1 MARSKSGGT
10 RSFLRGRV
18 GADVY
23 SIGKDAKGKKQQVV
37 RSLAESV
44 ANPQT
49 LAQMRGRM
57 IMSTVMQAVSSMS
70 QIIDHSFDNVSVGQP
85 NVSEFIRRNY
95 AAIKA
100 DVSAHPA
107 EGNAFG
113 LAMYGEKGIKQG
125 TYIVSAGSALPAKGI
140 VVDGA
145 AKTLAIALSAGAT
158 IADLRSALG
167 LGVNDYFTAV
177 AITAD
182 KKFVFVRFHVATT
195 LADSTAISAQ
205 NIGEVISTDGNIN
218 VSLAFANNTVTATF
232 GAFSANYGI
241 IVSRKE
247 NAIYKHNDCVL
258 VAVADPAYT
267 SDTALPTYPVGTQRF
282 LNGGGEDQ
290 GQVEPEPEPAQPISI
305 KSWTFESETLTG
317 ATVSRATAFGGNKQ
331 VTANANGQIGSDTYK
346 FMRNSSKSLTGA
358 TAMNSISAFPATCD
372 SFAYSA
378 ETYVMVVKNDTEI
391 IGSFDL
397 YSGGNGN
404 GNITP
409 GEGD

>member
-18 GADVY
+18 GSDVY

-57 IMSTVMQAVSSMS
+57 IMSTVMQAVSAMS

-95 AAIKA
+95 AAVKA
-100 DVSAHPA
+100 DVAAHPA

-113 LAMYGEKGIKQG
+113 LNLYGEKGIKQG
-125 TYIVSAGSALPAKGI
+125 SYIVSAGSALPATGI

-145 AKTLAIALSAGAT
+145 AKTLSIALSAGAT
-158 IADLRSALG
+158 IADLRNALG
-167 LGVNDYFTAV
+167 LGANDYFTAV

-205 NIGEVISTDGNIN
+205 NIAEVISTEGNIS
-218 VSLAFANNTVTATF
+218 VSLAFASNTITATF

-247 NAIYKHNDCVL
+247 NATYKHNDCVL
-258 VAVADPAYT
+258 VAIADPAYT
-267 SDTALPTYPVGTQRF
+267 SDAALPTYPVGTQRF

-290 GQVEPEPEPAQPISI
+290 GQVEPEPVVEPIEVTNLKYNDENIQKNVLIAFDYEGNNHAF
-305 KSWTFESETLTG
+305 TFDAANVAANGGAKVQLSTSRDTLTSPTDVMNVTDG
-317 ATVSRATAFGGNKQ
+317 ANTIAARTYTAQ
-331 VTANANGQIGSDTYK
+331 T
-346 FMRNSSKSLTGA
+346 
-358 TAMNSISAFPATCD
+358 SIWFVPT
-372 SFAYSA
+372 
-378 ETYVMVVKNDTEI
+378 
-391 IGSFDL
+391 
-397 YSGGNGN
+397 SGDAWC
-404 GNITP
+404 IARFI
-409 GEGD
+409 ESGD

>member
-57 IMSTVMQAVSSMS
+57 IMSTVMQAVSAMS

-107 EGNAFG
+107 EGNTFG

-125 TYIVSAGSALPAKGI
+125 AYIVSAGSALPATGI

-145 AKTLAIALSAGAT
+145 AKTLSIALSAGAT

-182 KKFVFVRFHVATT
+182 KKFVFVRFHVATA
-195 LADSTAISAQ
+195 LAADTAISAQ
-205 NIGEVISTDGNIN
+205 NIAEVISTEGNISVN
-218 VSLAFANNTVTATF
+218 LAFASNTITATF

-258 VAVADPAYT
+258 VAVADPSYNA
-267 SDTALPTYPVGTQRF
+267 DTALPTYPVGTTRF

-290 GQVEPEPEPAQPISI
+290 GQVEPEPVIEPISI
-305 KSWTFESETLTG
+305 SGLAW
-317 ATVSRATAFGGNKQ
+317 GG
-331 VTANANGQIGSDTYK
+331 
-346 FMRNSSKSLTGA
+346 SSKSEGSSIYFDSEGNNKAVTFNAANVAVNGGAKVQLSTTGVSLTNPTDLITVADGA
-358 TAMNSISAFPATCD
+358 NTIAARQYADGSSIWLVPTNGEATRMLAF
-372 SFAYSA
+372 YQ
-378 ETYVMVVKNDTEI
+378 
-391 IGSFDL
+391 
-397 YSGGNGN
+397 NG
-404 GNITP
+404 
-409 GEGD
+409 D

>member
-57 IMSTVMQAVSSMS
+57 IMSTVMQAVSAMS

-95 AAIKA
+95 AAVKA
-100 DVSAHPA
+100 DVSAHPT

-125 TYIVSAGSALPAKGI
+125 AYIVSAGSALPATGI

-145 AKTLAIALSAGAT
+145 AKTLSIALSAGAT
-158 IADLRSALG
+158 IADLRNALG

-182 KKFVFVRFHVATT
+182 KKFVFVRFHVATA
-195 LADSTAISAQ
+195 LSDDTAISAQ
-205 NIGEVISTDGNIN
+205 NIGEVISTDGNIS
-218 VSLAFANNTVTATF
+218 VSLAFASNTIIATF

-247 NAIYKHNDCVL
+247 NSIYKHNDCVL
-258 VAVADPAYT
+258 VAVSSPSYNA
-267 SDTALPTYPVGTQRF
+267 DTALPSYPVGTTRF

-290 GQVEPEPEPAQPISI
+290 GQVEPEPTIEPVSISSVAYNGTSKTLGSMIDLDTSGNNHPITFDASNVSANGGAKVQLSTAKDSI
-305 KSWTFESETLTG
+305 VG
-317 ATVSRATAFGGNKQ
+317 ATDVLDAADGQNTIAAREYANNNSLWLVPVNGSAIKLLWFAQGG
-331 VTANANGQIGSDTYK
+331 D
-346 FMRNSSKSLTGA
+346 
-358 TAMNSISAFPATCD
+358 
-372 SFAYSA
+372 
-378 ETYVMVVKNDTEI
+378 
-391 IGSFDL
+391 
-397 YSGGNGN
+397 
-404 GNITP
+404 
-409 GEGD
+409 

>member
-57 IMSTVMQAVSSMS
+57 IMSTVMQAVSAMS

-125 TYIVSAGSALPAKGI
+125 SYIVSAGSALPATGI

-145 AKTLAIALSAGAT
+145 AKTLSIALSAGAT

-167 LGVNDYFTAV
+167 LGANDYFTAV

-182 KKFVFVRFHVATT
+182 KKFVFVRFHVATA

-205 NIGEVISTDGNIN
+205 NIGEVISTDGNIS
-218 VSLAFANNTVTATF
+218 VSLAFANNTITATF

-247 NAIYKHNDCVL
+247 NATYKHNDCVL

-290 GQVEPEPEPAQPISI
+290 GQVEPEPVIEPIEVTNL
-305 KSWTFESETLTG
+305 KYNDENWTRGQLL
-317 ATVSRATAFGGNKQ
+317 AFDYDGNNHAF
-331 VTANANGQIGSDTYK
+331 TFDAANVAANGGAKVQLSTARDTLENPTDVMNVADGANTIAARTYTDK
-346 FMRNSSKSLTGA
+346 TSIWFVPTSGEPWVIARFVNSA
-358 TAMNSISAFPATCD
+358 D
-372 SFAYSA
+372 
-378 ETYVMVVKNDTEI
+378 
-391 IGSFDL
+391 
-397 YSGGNGN
+397 
-404 GNITP
+404 
-409 GEGD
+409 

>member
-57 IMSTVMQAVSSMS
+57 IMSTVMQAVSAMS
-70 QIIDHSFDNVSVGQP
+70 QIIDHSFDNVSAGQP

-100 DVSAHPA
+100 DVSSHPA

-113 LAMYGEKGIKQG
+113 LAMYGEKGVKQG
-125 TYIVSAGSALPAKGI
+125 AYIVSAGSALPATGI
-140 VVDGA
+140 VVDGT
-145 AKTLAIALSAGAT
+145 AKTLSIALSAGAT

-167 LGVNDYFTAV
+167 LGANDYFTAV

-182 KKFVFVRFHVATT
+182 KKFVFVRFHVSTA
-195 LADSTAISAQ
+195 LADSTAISAE
-205 NIGEVISTDGNIN
+205 NIAEVISTDGNIS
-218 VSLAFANNTVTATF
+218 VSLAFAGNSITATF

-247 NAIYKHNDCVL
+247 NATYKHNDCVL
-258 VAVADPAYT
+258 VTVADPAYT
-267 SDTALPTYPVGTQRF
+267 SDTALPSYPVGIQRF

-290 GQVEPEPEPAQPISI
+290 GQVEPEPVVEPIS
-305 KSWTFESETLTG
+305 
-317 ATVSRATAFGGNKQ
+317 VSNIAWGG
-331 VTANANGQIGSDTYK
+331 
-346 FMRNSSKSLTGA
+346 SSKPAGDTIYFDSDGNNKAVTFTAANVQVNGGA
-358 TAMNSISAFPATCD
+358 KVQLSDLATRLNNPTDLITVADGTNTVAARSYDNGTSIWLVPTNGTATKLLEFYNTSD
-372 SFAYSA
+372 
-378 ETYVMVVKNDTEI
+378 
-391 IGSFDL
+391 
-397 YSGGNGN
+397 
-404 GNITP
+404 
-409 GEGD
+409 

>member
-57 IMSTVMQAVSSMS
+57 IMSTVMQAVSAMS

-125 TYIVSAGSALPAKGI
+125 SYIVSAGSALPATGI

-145 AKTLAIALSAGAT
+145 AKTLSIALSAGAT
-158 IADLRSALG
+158 IADLRSAIG
-167 LGVNDYFTAV
+167 LGANDYFTAV

-182 KKFVFVRFHVATT
+182 KKFVFVRFHVATA

-205 NIGEVISTDGNIN
+205 NIGEVISTDGNIS
-218 VSLAFANNTVTATF
+218 VSLAFANNTITATF

-247 NAIYKHNDCVL
+247 NATYKHNDCVL

-290 GQVEPEPEPAQPISI
+290 GQVEPEPVIEPIEVTNL
-305 KSWTFESETLTG
+305 KYNDENWTRGQLL
-317 ATVSRATAFGGNKQ
+317 AFDYDGNNHAF
-331 VTANANGQIGSDTYK
+331 TFDAANVAANGGAKVQLSTARDTLENPTDVMNVADGANTIAARTYTDNTSIW
-346 FMRNSSKSLTGA
+346 FVPTSGEPWVIARFVNSA
-358 TAMNSISAFPATCD
+358 D
-372 SFAYSA
+372 
-378 ETYVMVVKNDTEI
+378 
-391 IGSFDL
+391 
-397 YSGGNGN
+397 
-404 GNITP
+404 
-409 GEGD
+409 

>member
-57 IMSTVMQAVSSMS
+57 IMSTVMQAVSAMS

-125 TYIVSAGSALPAKGI
+125 TYIVSAGSALPATGI

-145 AKTLAIALSAGAT
+145 AKTLSIALSAGAT
-158 IADLRSALG
+158 IADLRNALG

-182 KKFVFVRFHVATT
+182 KKFVFVRFHVATA
-195 LADSTAISAQ
+195 LADDTAISAQ
-205 NIGEVISTDGNIN
+205 NIGEVISTDGNIS
-218 VSLAFANNTVTATF
+218 VSLAFASNTITATF

-247 NAIYKHNDCVL
+247 NATYKHNDCVL
-258 VAVADPAYT
+258 VAVADPAFT

-290 GQVEPEPEPAQPISI
+290 GQVEPEPVVEPMAITNLKYGT
-305 KSWTFESETLTG
+305 KSVSLENAIYLDTDGNNKAVTFD
-317 ATVSRATAFGGNKQ
+317 A
-331 VTANANGQIGSDTYK
+331 ANVAANGGAKIQLSTTGV
-346 FMRNSSKSLTGA
+346 SLTNPTDLITVADGA
-358 TAMNSISAFPATCD
+358 NTIAARQYADGSSIWLVPTEGTPSRVLAF
-372 SFAYSA
+372 YQ
-378 ETYVMVVKNDTEI
+378 
-391 IGSFDL
+391 
-397 YSGGNGN
+397 NG
-404 GNITP
+404 
-409 GEGD
+409 D

>member
-57 IMSTVMQAVSSMS
+57 IMSTVMQAVSAMS

-125 TYIVSAGSALPAKGI
+125 SYIVSAGSALPATGI

-145 AKTLAIALSAGAT
+145 AKTLSIALSAGAT
-158 IADLRSALG
+158 IADLRSAIG
-167 LGVNDYFTAV
+167 LGANDYFTAV

-182 KKFVFVRFHVATT
+182 KKFVFVRFHVATA

-205 NIGEVISTDGNIN
+205 NIGEVISTDGNIS
-218 VSLAFANNTVTATF
+218 VSLAFANNTITATF

-247 NAIYKHNDCVL
+247 NATYKHNDCVL

-290 GQVEPEPEPAQPISI
+290 GQVEPEPVIEPIEVTNLKYNDKSI
-305 KSWTFESETLTG
+305 QKNVLIAFDYEGNDHAFTFD
-317 ATVSRATAFGGNKQ
+317 A
-331 VTANANGQIGSDTYK
+331 ANVAANGGAKVQLSTARDTLENPTDV
-346 FMRNSSKSLTGA
+346 MNVADGA
-358 TAMNSISAFPATCD
+358 NTIAARTYTDKTSIWFVPTSGDAWCIARFVASAD
-372 SFAYSA
+372 
-378 ETYVMVVKNDTEI
+378 
-391 IGSFDL
+391 
-397 YSGGNGN
+397 
-404 GNITP
+404 
-409 GEGD
+409 

>member
-57 IMSTVMQAVSSMS
+57 IMSTVMQAVSAMS

-95 AAIKA
+95 AAVKA

-113 LAMYGEKGIKQG
+113 LNLYGEKGIKQG
-125 TYIVSAGSALPAKGI
+125 AYIVSAGSALPATGI

-145 AKTLAIALSAGAT
+145 AKTLTIALSAGAT

-182 KKFVFVRFHVATT
+182 KKFVFVRFHVATA
-195 LADSTAISAQ
+195 LADDTAISAQ
-205 NIGEVISTDGNIN
+205 NISEVISTDGNIS
-218 VSLAFANNTVTATF
+218 VSLAFASNTITATF

-247 NAIYKHNDCVL
+247 NSIYKHNDCVL
-258 VAVADPAYT
+258 VAVSDPSYNA
-267 SDTALPTYPVGTQRF
+267 DTALPTYPVGTTRF

-290 GQVEPEPEPAQPISI
+290 GQVEPEPVPAV
-305 KSWTFESETLTG
+305 FE
-317 ATVSRATAFGGNKQ
+317 
-331 VTANANGQIGSDTYK
+331 VT
-346 FMRNSSKSLTGA
+346 SLTADGNAVEVGA
-358 TAMNSISAFPATCD
+358 YYTKD
-372 SFAYSA
+372 SGTVAVAGTVANKEDGKVYKIQ
-378 ETYVMVVKNDTEI
+378 EKNT
-391 IGSFDL
+391 
-397 YSGGNGN
+397 YSGSSQWTDKMEITGNSFSFTSGAV
-404 GNITP
+404 GMQASWAYRITVD
-409 GEGD
+409 GVEWGTLIRLSTGD

>member
-57 IMSTVMQAVSSMS
+57 IMSTVMQAVSAMS

-95 AAIKA
+95 AAVKA

-107 EGNAFG
+107 EGNSFG
-113 LAMYGEKGIKQG
+113 LSMYGEKGIKQG
-125 TYIVSAGSALPAKGI
+125 AYIVSAGSALPATGI
-140 VVDGA
+140 VVDGT
-145 AKTLAIALSAGAT
+145 AKTLSIALSAGAT

-182 KKFVFVRFHVATT
+182 KKFVFVRFHVTT
-195 LADSTAISAQ
+195 ALADSIAISAQ
-205 NIGEVISTDGNIN
+205 NIGEVISTDGNIS

-247 NAIYKHNDCVL
+247 NSIYKHNDCVL
-258 VAVADPAYT
+258 AAVSDPSYNA
-267 SDTALPTYPVGTQRF
+267 DTALPTYPVGTTRF

-290 GQVEPEPEPAQPISI
+290 GQVEPEPVVEPIEVNNLKYNDQAWKRGDILAFNI
-305 KSWTFESETLTG
+305 EGNNHAFTFD
-317 ATVSRATAFGGNKQ
+317 A
-331 VTANANGQIGSDTYK
+331 ANVAANGGAKIQLSTERD
-346 FMRNSSKSLTGA
+346 SLTSPTDVMNVADGA
-358 TAMNSISAFPATCD
+358 NTIAARNYTAQTSIWFVPA
-372 SFAYSA
+372 
-378 ETYVMVVKNDTEI
+378 
-391 IGSFDL
+391 
-397 YSGGNGN
+397 SGEPWV
-404 GNITP
+404 IARFV
-409 GEGD
+409 ESGD

>member
-57 IMSTVMQAVSSMS
+57 IMSTVMQAVSAMS

-95 AAIKA
+95 AAVKA
-100 DVSAHPA
+100 DVSAHPS

-113 LAMYGEKGIKQG
+113 LSMYGEKGIKQG
-125 TYIVSAGSALPAKGI
+125 SYIVSAGSALPATGI
-140 VVDGA
+140 VVDGT
-145 AKTLAIALSAGAT
+145 AKTLSIALSAGAT

-182 KKFVFVRFHVATT
+182 KKFVFVRFHVSTA
-195 LADSTAISAQ
+195 LAADTAISAQ
-205 NIGEVISTDGNIN
+205 NIGEVISTDGNIS
-218 VSLAFANNTVTATF
+218 VSLAFASNTITATF

-258 VAVADPAYT
+258 VAVTDPTYNA
-267 SDTALPTYPVGTQRF
+267 DTALPTYPVGTTRF

-290 GQVEPEPEPAQPISI
+290 GQVEPEPVIEPMAVTNIAWGGTS
-305 KSWTFESETLTG
+305 KS
-317 ATVSRATAFGGNKQ
+317 
-331 VTANANGQIGSDTYK
+331 IGSSIYFNDEGNNKAVTFNAANVAVNGGAK
-346 FMRNSSKSLTGA
+346 IQLSTTAVSLTNPTDLITVADGA
-358 TAMNSISAFPATCD
+358 NTIDARQYSDSTSIWLVPTSGDATLLLAF
-372 SFAYSA
+372 YQ
-378 ETYVMVVKNDTEI
+378 
-391 IGSFDL
+391 
-397 YSGGNGN
+397 NG
-404 GNITP
+404 
-409 GEGD
+409 D

>member
-57 IMSTVMQAVSSMS
+57 IMSTVMQAVSAMS
-70 QIIDHSFDNVSVGQP
+70 RIIDHSFDNVSVGQP

-100 DVSAHPA
+100 DVAAYPSN
-107 EGNAFG
+107 GNSFG
-113 LAMYGEKGIKQG
+113 LNLYGEKGIKQG
-125 TYIVSAGSALPAKGI
+125 AYIVSAGSALPTTGI
-140 VVDGA
+140 VIDGT
-145 AKTLAIALSAGAT
+145 AKTLSIALSAGAT

-182 KKFVFVRFHVATT
+182 QKFVYVRFHIATA
-195 LADSTAISAQ
+195 LADTTAISAE
-205 NIGEVISTDGNIN
+205 NIGQVISTDGNIS
-218 VSLAFANNTVTATF
+218 VSLAFANNTITATF

-247 NAIYKHNDCVL
+247 NATYKHNDCVL
-258 VAVADPAYT
+258 VAVSDPTYNADA
-267 SDTALPTYPVGTQRF
+267 ALPTYPIGTQRF

-290 GQVEPEPEPAQPISI
+290 GQVEPEPEPVVPISI
-305 KSWTFESETLTG
+305 QSWEYDSQTLSG
-317 ATVSRATAFGGNKQ
+317 ADVSRATAYGGNKT
-331 VTANANGQIGSDTYK
+331 VTANADGQIGSDTYK
-346 FMRNSSKSLTGA
+346 FMRNNTKSLTGA
-358 TAMNSISAFPATCD
+358 TAMNSISSFPATSD
-372 SFAYSA
+372 SFDYSA
-378 ETYVMVVKNDTEI
+378 DTYVMVVKNDTEI
-391 IGSFDL
+391 IGSFNL
-397 YSGGNGN
+397 YSGG
-404 GNITP
+404 
-409 GEGD
+409 D

>member
-57 IMSTVMQAVSSMS
+57 IMSTVMQAVSAMS

-107 EGNAFG
+107 EGNSFG
-113 LAMYGEKGIKQG
+113 LNEYGEKGIKQG
-125 TYIVSAGSALPAKGI
+125 AYIVSAGSALPATGI

-145 AKTLAIALSAGAT
+145 AKTLSIALSAGAT

-182 KKFVFVRFHVATT
+182 KKFVFTRFHVATA
-195 LADSTAISAQ
+195 LAADTAISSS
-205 NIGEVISTDGNIN
+205 NITEVISTEGNIS
-218 VSLAFANNTVTATF
+218 VSLAFANNTITATF

-258 VAVADPAYT
+258 MAVSSPSYNA
-267 SDTALPTYPVGTQRF
+267 DTALPTYPVGTSRF

-290 GQVEPEPEPAQPISI
+290 GQVEPEPVIEPISI
-305 KSWTFESETLTG
+305 SNLEWGG
-317 ATVSRATAFGGNKQ
+317 ASK
-331 VTANANGQIGSDTYK
+331 TANSSIYFDSEGNNKAVTFNAANVAVNGGAKVQLSTTGV
-346 FMRNSSKSLTGA
+346 SLTNPTDLITVADGA
-358 TAMNSISAFPATCD
+358 NTVAARQYTDGTSIWLVPTNGEATKLLAF
-372 SFAYSA
+372 YQ
-378 ETYVMVVKNDTEI
+378 
-391 IGSFDL
+391 
-397 YSGGNGN
+397 NG
-404 GNITP
+404 
-409 GEGD
+409 D

>member
-57 IMSTVMQAVSSMS
+57 IMSTVMQAVSAMS

-95 AAIKA
+95 AAVKA
-100 DVSAHPA
+100 DVSAHPS
-107 EGNAFG
+107 EGNSFG
-113 LAMYGEKGIKQG
+113 LSMYGEKGIKQG
-125 TYIVSAGSALPAKGI
+125 AYIVSAGSALPATGI

-145 AKTLAIALSAGAT
+145 AKTLSIALSAGAT

-167 LGVNDYFTAV
+167 LGANDYFTAV

-182 KKFVFVRFHVATT
+182 KKFVFVRFHVATA
-195 LADSTAISAQ
+195 LADDTAISAQ
-205 NIGEVISTDGNIN
+205 NIGEVISTDGNVS
-218 VSLAFANNTVTATF
+218 VSLAFASNTITATF

-247 NAIYKHNDCVL
+247 NSIYKHNDCVL
-258 VAVADPAYT
+258 VAVSDPSYN
-267 SDTALPTYPVGTQRF
+267 SDTALPTYPVGTTRF

-290 GQVEPEPEPAQPISI
+290 GQVEPEPVIEPVSISNLAYNGTSKNQGGMI
-305 KSWTFESETLTG
+305 DIDVSGNDHAVTFD
-317 ATVSRATAFGGNKQ
+317 A
-331 VTANANGQIGSDTYK
+331 ANISANGGAKVQLSTAKDSIVSPTDVLTAADGQNTIEARSYANHNSLWLVPVNGSAIK
-346 FMRNSSKSLTGA
+346 LLW
-358 TAMNSISAFPATCD
+358 
-372 SFAYSA
+372 FAQ
-378 ETYVMVVKNDTEI
+378 
-391 IGSFDL
+391 
-397 YSGGNGN
+397 GG
-404 GNITP
+404 
-409 GEGD
+409 D

>member
-57 IMSTVMQAVSSMS
+57 IMSTVMQAVSAMS

-95 AAIKA
+95 AAVKA

-107 EGNAFG
+107 EGNSFG
-113 LAMYGEKGIKQG
+113 LNSYGEKGIKQG
-125 TYIVSAGSALPAKGI
+125 AYIVSAGSALPATGI

-145 AKTLAIALSAGAT
+145 AKTLSIALSAGAT

-195 LADSTAISAQ
+195 LAADTAISAE
-205 NIGEVISTDGNIN
+205 NISEVISTEGNIS
-218 VSLAFANNTVTATF
+218 VSLAFASNTITATF

-258 VAVADPAYT
+258 VAVADPSYN
-267 SDTALPTYPVGTQRF
+267 SDTALPTYPVGTTRF

-290 GQVEPEPEPAQPISI
+290 GQVEPEPVIEPMAITSLAYGNTSKQAGDYVYYGTEGNN
-305 KSWTFESETLTG
+305 KAVTFNAANVSVNGG
-317 ATVSRATAFGGNKQ
+317 AKVQLSTNGVSLVSPTDLITVADG
-331 VTANANGQIGSDTYK
+331 ANTIAARSYAN
-346 FMRNSSKSLTGA
+346 NSSIWLVPNEGTATRLLT
-358 TAMNSISAFPATCD
+358 FV
-372 SFAYSA
+372 
-378 ETYVMVVKNDTEI
+378 E
-391 IGSFDL
+391 
-397 YSGGNGN
+397 NG
-404 GNITP
+404 
-409 GEGD
+409 D

>member
-57 IMSTVMQAVSSMS
+57 IMSTVMQAVSAMS

-95 AAIKA
+95 AAVKA
-100 DVSAHPA
+100 DVSAHPT
-107 EGNAFG
+107 EGNSFG
-113 LAMYGEKGIKQG
+113 LSMYGEKGIKQG
-125 TYIVSAGSALPAKGI
+125 SYIVSAGSALPATGI

-145 AKTLAIALSAGAT
+145 AKTLTIALSAGAT

-195 LADSTAISAQ
+195 LAADTAISAQ
-205 NIGEVISTDGNIN
+205 NIAEVISSEGNISVN
-218 VSLAFANNTVTATF
+218 LAFASNTITATF

-258 VAVADPAYT
+258 VAVSDPAYNA
-267 SDTALPTYPVGTQRF
+267 DTALPTYPVGTTRF

-290 GQVEPEPEPAQPISI
+290 GQVEPEPVIEPMAVSNIAYGGTSKTAGDYI
-305 KSWTFESETLTG
+305 YYGTEGNNKAVTFNAANVSVNGG
-317 ATVSRATAFGGNKQ
+317 AKVQLSTNGVSLVSPTDLITVADG
-331 VTANANGQIGSDTYK
+331 ANTVAARNYAN
-346 FMRNSSKSLTGA
+346 NSSIWLVPNEGTATRLLT
-358 TAMNSISAFPATCD
+358 FV
-372 SFAYSA
+372 
-378 ETYVMVVKNDTEI
+378 E
-391 IGSFDL
+391 
-397 YSGGNGN
+397 NG
-404 GNITP
+404 
-409 GEGD
+409 D

>member
-57 IMSTVMQAVSSMS
+57 IMSTVMQAVSAMS

-107 EGNAFG
+107 EGNSFG
-113 LAMYGEKGIKQG
+113 LNLYGEKGIKQG
-125 TYIVSAGSALPAKGI
+125 AYIVSAGSALPATGI

-145 AKTLAIALSAGAT
+145 AKTLSIALSAGAT
-158 IADLRSALG
+158 IANLRSALG

-182 KKFVFVRFHVATT
+182 KKFVFVRFHVANT
-195 LADSTAISAQ
+195 LAADTAISAQ
-205 NIGEVISTDGNIN
+205 NISEVISTEGNIS
-218 VSLAFANNTVTATF
+218 VSLAFASNTITATF

-258 VAVADPAYT
+258 VAVADPSYN
-267 SDTALPTYPVGTQRF
+267 SDAALPTYPVGTTRF

-290 GQVEPEPEPAQPISI
+290 GQVEPEPVIEPMAVSNIAYGGTSKQVGDYIFFDTDGNNKAI
-305 KSWTFESETLTG
+305 TFDAANVAVNGGAKVQLSSTG
-317 ATVSRATAFGGNKQ
+317 ASLTNPTDLITVSDGANTIAARAY
-331 VTANANGQIGSDTYK
+331 SD
-346 FMRNSSKSLTGA
+346 NSSIWLVPTEGSA
-358 TAMNSISAFPATCD
+358 TRLFT
-372 SFAYSA
+372 
-378 ETYVMVVKNDTEI
+378 
-391 IGSFDL
+391 L
-397 YSGGNGN
+397 LQNG
-404 GNITP
+404 
-409 GEGD
+409 D

>member
-57 IMSTVMQAVSSMS
+57 IMSTVMQAVSAMS

-95 AAIKA
+95 AAVKA
-100 DVSAHPA
+100 DVSAHPT

-125 TYIVSAGSALPAKGI
+125 AYIVSAGSALPATGI

-145 AKTLAIALSAGAT
+145 AKTLTIALSAGAT

-167 LGVNDYFTAV
+167 LGVSDYFTAV

-182 KKFVFVRFHVATT
+182 KKFVFVRFHVATA
-195 LADSTAISAQ
+195 LADDTAISAQ
-205 NIGEVISTDGNIN
+205 NIAEVISTDGNISVN
-218 VSLAFANNTVTATF
+218 LAFASNTITATF

-247 NAIYKHNDCVL
+247 NSIYKHNDCVL
-258 VAVADPAYT
+258 VAVSDPSYN
-267 SDTALPTYPVGTQRF
+267 SDTALPSYPVGTTRF

-290 GQVEPEPEPAQPISI
+290 GQVEPEPVPAV
-305 KSWTFESETLTG
+305 FE
-317 ATVSRATAFGGNKQ
+317 
-331 VTANANGQIGSDTYK
+331 VT
-346 FMRNSSKSLTGA
+346 SLTADGNAVEVGA
-358 TAMNSISAFPATCD
+358 YYNKESGTVAVAGTVANKEDGKVYKIQEQDAYHAGEWSDKLTISGNSFNFTSGT
-372 SFAYSA
+372 
-378 ETYVMVVKNDTEI
+378 
-391 IGSFDL
+391 IGMQSSWNYRITVDGQEWGML
-397 YSGGNGN
+397 IRLSSG
-404 GNITP
+404 
-409 GEGD
+409 D

>member
-57 IMSTVMQAVSSMS
+57 IMSTVMQAVSAMS

-107 EGNAFG
+107 EGNSFG
-113 LAMYGEKGIKQG
+113 LSMYGEKGIKQG
-125 TYIVSAGSALPAKGI
+125 AYIVSAGSALPATGI

-145 AKTLAIALSAGAT
+145 AKTLSIALSAGAT

-182 KKFVFVRFHVATT
+182 KKFLFVRFHVATA
-195 LADSTAISAQ
+195 LSADTVISAQ
-205 NIGEVISTDGNIN
+205 NIAEVISTEGNIS
-218 VSLAFANNTVTATF
+218 VSLTFASNTITATF

-258 VAVADPAYT
+258 VAVSDPAYT
-267 SDTALPTYPVGTQRF
+267 ADTALPTYPVGTTRF

-290 GQVEPEPEPAQPISI
+290 GQVEPEPTIEPVSISSVAYNGTSKTLGSMIDLDSAGNNHPITFDASNVSANGGAKVQLSTAKDSI
-305 KSWTFESETLTG
+305 VG
-317 ATVSRATAFGGNKQ
+317 ATDVLDAADGQNTIAAREYANNNSLWLVPVNGSAIKLLWFAQGG
-331 VTANANGQIGSDTYK
+331 D
-346 FMRNSSKSLTGA
+346 
-358 TAMNSISAFPATCD
+358 
-372 SFAYSA
+372 
-378 ETYVMVVKNDTEI
+378 
-391 IGSFDL
+391 
-397 YSGGNGN
+397 
-404 GNITP
+404 
-409 GEGD
+409 

>member
-57 IMSTVMQAVSSMS
+57 IMSTVMQAVSAMS

-95 AAIKA
+95 SAIKA

-125 TYIVSAGSALPAKGI
+125 AYIVSAGSALPATGI
-140 VVDGA
+140 VIDGA
-145 AKTLAIALSAGAT
+145 AKTLTIALSAGAT

-182 KKFVFVRFHVATT
+182 KKFVFVRFHVATA
-195 LADSTAISAQ
+195 LAEDTAISAQ
-205 NIGEVISTDGNIN
+205 NIGEVISTDGNISVN
-218 VSLAFANNTVTATF
+218 LAFASNTITATF

-247 NAIYKHNDCVL
+247 NSIYKHNDCVL
-258 VAVADPAYT
+258 AAVSAPTYNADA
-267 SDTALPTYPVGTQRF
+267 ALPTYPVGTTRF

-290 GQVEPEPEPAQPISI
+290 GQVEPEPVPAV
-305 KSWTFESETLTG
+305 FE
-317 ATVSRATAFGGNKQ
+317 
-331 VTANANGQIGSDTYK
+331 VT
-346 FMRNSSKSLTGA
+346 SLTADGNA
-358 TAMNSISAFPATCD
+358 VTVGDYYNKESGTVTIAGTVANKESGKVYKIQEQDAYHASAWTDKLTISGD
-372 SFAYSA
+372 SFNFTSG
-378 ETYVMVVKNDTEI
+378 T
-391 IGSFDL
+391 IGMQASWNYRITVDGEEWGML
-397 YSGGNGN
+397 IRLSSG
-404 GNITP
+404 
-409 GEGD
+409 D

>member
-57 IMSTVMQAVSSMS
+57 IMSTVMQAVSAMS

-107 EGNAFG
+107 EGNDFG
-113 LAMYGEKGIKQG
+113 LSMYGEKGIKQG
-125 TYIVSAGSALPAKGI
+125 AYVVSAGSALPATGI

-145 AKTLAIALSAGAT
+145 AKTLSIALSAGAT
-158 IADLRSALG
+158 IADLRSTLG

-182 KKFVFVRFHVATT
+182 KKFVFLRFHVATA
-195 LADSTAISAQ
+195 LANTTVISAE
-205 NIGEVISTDGNIN
+205 NIGEVISTDGNIS
-218 VSLAFANNTVTATF
+218 VSLAFAGNTITATF

-247 NAIYKHNDCVL
+247 NATYKHNDCVL
-258 VAVADPAYT
+258 AAVADPAYT

-290 GQVEPEPEPAQPISI
+290 GQVEPEPGPAQPISVN
-305 KSWTFESETLTG
+305 SWIFGGQTLEG
-317 ATVSRATAFGGNKQ
+317 ADVSRATSYGGEKT
-331 VTANANGQIGSDTYK
+331 VTANADGQIGSDTYQ

-372 SFAYSA
+372 SFAYNA
-378 ETYVMVVKNDTEI
+378 DTYVMVVKNDTEI
-391 IGSFDL
+391 IGSFSL
-397 YSGGNGN
+397 YSGG
-404 GNITP
+404 
-409 GEGD
+409 D

>member
-57 IMSTVMQAVSSMS
+57 IMSTVMQAVSAMS

-95 AAIKA
+95 AAVKA
-100 DVSAHPA
+100 DVSAHPT

-125 TYIVSAGSALPAKGI
+125 AYIVSAGSALPATGI

-145 AKTLAIALSAGAT
+145 AKTLTIALSAGAT

-167 LGVNDYFTAV
+167 LGVSDYFTAV

-182 KKFVFVRFHVATT
+182 KKFVFVRFHVATA
-195 LADSTAISAQ
+195 LADDTAISAQ
-205 NIGEVISTDGNIN
+205 NIAEVISTDGNISVN
-218 VSLAFANNTVTATF
+218 LAFASNTITATF

-247 NAIYKHNDCVL
+247 NSIYKHNDCVL
-258 VAVADPAYT
+258 VAVSDPSYN
-267 SDTALPTYPVGTQRF
+267 SDTALPSYPVGTTRF

-290 GQVEPEPEPAQPISI
+290 GQVEPEPVPAV
-305 KSWTFESETLTG
+305 FE
-317 ATVSRATAFGGNKQ
+317 
-331 VTANANGQIGSDTYK
+331 VT
-346 FMRNSSKSLTGA
+346 SLTADGHAVEVGA
-358 TAMNSISAFPATCD
+358 YYNKESGTVAVAGTVANKEDGKVYKIQEQDAYHGGEWSDKLTISGNSFNFTSGT
-372 SFAYSA
+372 
-378 ETYVMVVKNDTEI
+378 
-391 IGSFDL
+391 IGMQSSWNYRITVDGQEWGML
-397 YSGGNGN
+397 IRLSSG
-404 GNITP
+404 
-409 GEGD
+409 D

>member
-57 IMSTVMQAVSSMS
+57 IMSTVMQAVSAMS

-95 AAIKA
+95 AAVKA

-107 EGNAFG
+107 EGNSFG
-113 LAMYGEKGIKQG
+113 LNAYGEKGIKQG
-125 TYIVSAGSALPAKGI
+125 AYIVSAGSALPATGI

-145 AKTLAIALSAGAT
+145 AKTLTIALSASAT

-182 KKFVFVRFHVATT
+182 KKFVFVRFHVATA
-195 LADSTAISAQ
+195 LADDTAISAQ
-205 NIGEVISTDGNIN
+205 NISEVISTEGNISVN
-218 VSLAFANNTVTATF
+218 LAFASNTITATF

-247 NAIYKHNDCVL
+247 NSIYKHNDCVL
-258 VAVADPAYT
+258 VAVADPSYNA
-267 SDTALPTYPVGTQRF
+267 DAALPTYPVGTTRF

-290 GQVEPEPEPAQPISI
+290 GQVEPEPVIEPMAVTNIAWGGTS
-305 KSWTFESETLTG
+305 KS
-317 ATVSRATAFGGNKQ
+317 
-331 VTANANGQIGSDTYK
+331 IGSSIYFNDEGNNKAVTFNAANVAVNGGAK
-346 FMRNSSKSLTGA
+346 IQLSTTAVSLTNPTDLITVADGA
-358 TAMNSISAFPATCD
+358 NTIDARQYTDSTSIWLVPTSGDATRLLAF
-372 SFAYSA
+372 YQ
-378 ETYVMVVKNDTEI
+378 
-391 IGSFDL
+391 
-397 YSGGNGN
+397 NG
-404 GNITP
+404 
-409 GEGD
+409 D

>member
-23 SIGKDAKGKKQQVV
+23 SIGKDSKGKKQQVV

-57 IMSTVMQAVSSMS
+57 IMSTVMQAVSAMS

-107 EGNAFG
+107 EGNSFG
-113 LAMYGEKGIKQG
+113 LAMYGEKGVKQG
-125 TYIVSAGSALPAKGI
+125 AYIVSAGSALPATGI

-145 AKTLAIALSAGAT
+145 AKTLSIALSAGAT

-167 LGVNDYFTAV
+167 LGANDYFTAV

-182 KKFVFVRFHVATT
+182 KKFVFVRFHVATA

-205 NIGEVISTDGNIN
+205 NIGEVISTEGNIS
-218 VSLAFANNTVTATF
+218 VSLAFASNTITATF

-247 NAIYKHNDCVL
+247 NSIYKHNDCVL
-258 VAVADPAYT
+258 AAVSDPAYN
-267 SDTALPTYPVGTQRF
+267 SDTALPTYPVGTTRF

-290 GQVEPEPEPAQPISI
+290 GQVEPEPVIEPMAITNLKWDGQS
-305 KSWTFESETLTG
+305 KSAGDYIYFDSDGNNKAIAFDAANVAVNGGAKIQLSTTGSSLTNPTDLIDVADG
-317 ATVSRATAFGGNKQ
+317 ANTIAARTY
-331 VTANANGQIGSDTYK
+331 TANSSIWLVPTSGTATKLFTFVQNGD
-346 FMRNSSKSLTGA
+346 
-358 TAMNSISAFPATCD
+358 
-372 SFAYSA
+372 
-378 ETYVMVVKNDTEI
+378 
-391 IGSFDL
+391 
-397 YSGGNGN
+397 
-404 GNITP
+404 
-409 GEGD
+409 

>member
-57 IMSTVMQAVSSMS
+57 IMSTVMQAVSAMS

-125 TYIVSAGSALPAKGI
+125 TYIVSAGSALPATGI

-145 AKTLAIALSAGAT
+145 AKTLSIALSAGAT
-158 IADLRSALG
+158 IADLRNALG

-182 KKFVFVRFHVATT
+182 KKFVFVRFHVATA
-195 LADSTAISAQ
+195 LADDTAISAQ
-205 NIGEVISTDGNIN
+205 NIGEVISTDGNIS
-218 VSLAFANNTVTATF
+218 VSLAFASNTITATF

-247 NAIYKHNDCVL
+247 NSIYKHNDCVL
-258 VAVADPAYT
+258 AAISAPTYNA
-267 SDTALPTYPVGTQRF
+267 DTALPTYPVGTTRF

-290 GQVEPEPEPAQPISI
+290 GQVEPEPVPAV
-305 KSWTFESETLTG
+305 FE
-317 ATVSRATAFGGNKQ
+317 
-331 VTANANGQIGSDTYK
+331 VT
-346 FMRNSSKSLTGA
+346 SLTADGSA
-358 TAMNSISAFPATCD
+358 VNVGGSFTKESGTVAIAGTVANKESGKVYKIQEKNSQQSGSQWTDKLTITGDSFNFTSGSISMSA
-372 SFAYSA
+372 SFSYQITVDGEVWGKLIDVS
-378 ETYVMVVKNDTEI
+378 
-391 IGSFDL
+391 
-397 YSGGNGN
+397 NG
-404 GNITP
+404 
-409 GEGD
+409 D

>member
-57 IMSTVMQAVSSMS
+57 IMSTVMQAVSAMS

-125 TYIVSAGSALPAKGI
+125 SYIVSAGSALPATGI

-145 AKTLAIALSAGAT
+145 AKTLSIALSAGAT

-167 LGVNDYFTAV
+167 LGANDYFTAV

-182 KKFVFVRFHVATT
+182 KKFVFVRFHVATA

-205 NIGEVISTDGNIN
+205 NIGEVISTDGNIS
-218 VSLAFANNTVTATF
+218 VSLAFANNTITATF

-247 NAIYKHNDCVL
+247 NAAYKHNDCVL

-290 GQVEPEPEPAQPISI
+290 GRVEPEPVVEPIEVTNL
-305 KSWTFESETLTG
+305 KYNDENWTRGHLL
-317 ATVSRATAFGGNKQ
+317 AFDYDGNNHAF
-331 VTANANGQIGSDTYK
+331 TFDAANVAANGGAKVQLSTARDTLENPTDVMNVADGANTIAARTYTDNTSIW
-346 FMRNSSKSLTGA
+346 FVPTSGEPWVIARFVNSA
-358 TAMNSISAFPATCD
+358 D
-372 SFAYSA
+372 
-378 ETYVMVVKNDTEI
+378 
-391 IGSFDL
+391 
-397 YSGGNGN
+397 
-404 GNITP
+404 
-409 GEGD
+409 

>member
-57 IMSTVMQAVSSMS
+57 IMSTVMQAVSAMS

-95 AAIKA
+95 SAIKA
-100 DVSAHPA
+100 DVSAHPS
-107 EGNAFG
+107 EGNTFG

-125 TYIVSAGSALPAKGI
+125 AYIVSAGSALPATGI

-145 AKTLAIALSAGAT
+145 AKTLSIALSAGAT

-182 KKFVFVRFHVATT
+182 KKFVFVRFHVATA
-195 LADSTAISAQ
+195 LADDTAISAQ
-205 NIGEVISTDGNIN
+205 NISEVISTDGNIS
-218 VSLAFANNTVTATF
+218 VSLAFASNTITATF

-247 NAIYKHNDCVL
+247 NSIYKHNDCVL
-258 VAVADPAYT
+258 VAVSDPSYN
-267 SDTALPTYPVGTQRF
+267 SDTALPTYPVGTTRF

-290 GQVEPEPEPAQPISI
+290 GQVEPEPVVEPISI
-305 KSWTFESETLTG
+305 SGLAWGGTSKTAG
-317 ATVSRATAFGGNKQ
+317 ATIYFDSDGNNKAITFNAANVEVNGGAKVQLSNSTGSIVSPTDLLTVADG
-331 VTANANGQIGSDTYK
+331 ANNV
-346 FMRNSSKSLTGA
+346 
-358 TAMNSISAFPATCD
+358 PARSYTNMT
-372 SFAYSA
+372 SVWLVP
-378 ETYVMVVKNDTEI
+378 T
-391 IGSFDL
+391 
-397 YSGGNGN
+397 NGN
-404 GNITP
+404 ATKLF
-409 GEGD
+409 EFMQSSD